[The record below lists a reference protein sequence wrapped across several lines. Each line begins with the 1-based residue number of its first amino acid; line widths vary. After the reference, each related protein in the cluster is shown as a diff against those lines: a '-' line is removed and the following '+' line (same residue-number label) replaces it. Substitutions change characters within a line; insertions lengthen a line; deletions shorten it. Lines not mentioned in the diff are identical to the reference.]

1 MNWIYKLIKPVDPK
15 EAGDYLVRCD
25 CGRMMWLR
33 APDKIRRH
41 HAGHKIKV
49 MEHGSFMDF
58 FRLKLGFIN
67 RRTIGE
73 YLKDK
78 MEGRAE

>member
-1 MNWIYKLIKPVDPK
+1 
-15 EAGDYLVRCD
+15 
-25 CGRMMWLR
+25 MMWLK
-33 APDKIRRH
+33 APDKIKRH

-58 FRLKLGFIN
+58 FRLKLGFVN

>member
-1 MNWIYKLIKPVDPK
+1 MNWIYKLLKPVDPS

-33 APDKIRRH
+33 APDQIRRH

-49 MEHGSFMDF
+49 MEHGRIMACFS
-58 FRLKLGFIN
+58 LKRGFVN

-73 YLKDK
+73 ELKDK
-78 MEGRAE
+78 MGGRSD